1 MYIYINVLNKKNTF
15 LNLKNILLV
24 FQNLLQRVWI
34 KFTESLHTQQ
44 ELKAN

>member
-34 KFTESLHTQQ
+34 KFIESLQTQQ

>member
-24 FQNLLQRVWI
+24 FQNLLQRVCI
-34 KFTESLHTQQ
+34 KFIESLQTQQ